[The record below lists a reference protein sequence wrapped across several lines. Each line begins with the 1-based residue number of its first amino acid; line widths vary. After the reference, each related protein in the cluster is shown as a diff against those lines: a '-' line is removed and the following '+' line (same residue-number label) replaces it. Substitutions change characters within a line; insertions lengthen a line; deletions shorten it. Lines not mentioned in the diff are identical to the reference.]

1 MKIRDIIGREQETL
15 SMEVFPPKKDTDF
28 EMVKEAALQIA
39 SLKPG
44 FMSVTYGAG
53 GSTKGNTIK
62 LASEIQKQYQVPAM
76 AHLTCVCA
84 TKESINTALTEMKQA
99 GIENIL
105 ALRGDIP
112 KDYDGEVFTEFQHAS
127 QLVELIKKTGDFCVG
142 GACYPEVHPDSKN
155 KFDDINGLKEKV
167 KAGCE
172 FLTTQMFFDN
182 HILYNFLYKAL
193 SRGIDVPVVA
203 GIMPVTNKA
212 QIKRIVSLSGNMV
225 PPRFLAIVDRF
236 GDNPAA
242 MRQAGI
248 AYATDQIIDLIANG
262 VNHVHIYTMNKPDVA
277 GEILDNLSE
286 IYVRA

>member
-1 MKIRDIIGREQETL
+1 
-15 SMEVFPPKKDTDF
+15 MEVFPPKKDTDF
-28 EMVKEAALQIA
+28 EMVKEAALHIA
-39 SLKPG
+39 SLKPS

-155 KFDDINGLKEKV
+155 KFDDINGIKEKV
-167 KAGCE
+167 KAGSE

-182 HILYNFLYKAL
+182 DIHYNFLPNQTIFYLLNNRIPDHPDKYMCHSFDNAHIYQVHSTFFVPARSRFVLLAFPSLKAL
-193 SRGIDVPVVA
+193 LL
-203 GIMPVTNKA
+203 
-212 QIKRIVSLSGNMV
+212 QISS
-225 PPRFLAIVDRF
+225 
-236 GDNPAA
+236 
-242 MRQAGI
+242 
-248 AYATDQIIDLIANG
+248 
-262 VNHVHIYTMNKPDVA
+262 
-277 GEILDNLSE
+277 
-286 IYVRA
+286 

>member
-1 MKIRDIIGREQETL
+1 MKIRDIIGMEQETL

-39 SLKPG
+39 SLKPS

-127 QLVELIKKTGDFCVG
+127 QLVELINVLVVRVIQK
-142 GACYPEVHPDSKN
+142 Y
-155 KFDDINGLKEKV
+155 
-167 KAGCE
+167 
-172 FLTTQMFFDN
+172 TQIPRISLM
-182 HILYNFLYKAL
+182 ILMVLRKRLRQAVNFLQH
-193 SRGIDVPVVA
+193 RC
-203 GIMPVTNKA
+203 
-212 QIKRIVSLSGNMV
+212 SL
-225 PPRFLAIVDRF
+225 
-236 GDNPAA
+236 
-242 MRQAGI
+242 
-248 AYATDQIIDLIANG
+248 IITFSLTLCTG
-262 VNHVHIYTMNKPDVA
+262 
-277 GEILDNLSE
+277 
-286 IYVRA
+286 

>member
-1 MKIRDIIGREQETL
+1 
-15 SMEVFPPKKDTDF
+15 MEVFPPKKDTDF
-28 EMVKEAALQIA
+28 EMVKEAALHIA
-39 SLKPG
+39 SLKPS

-142 GACYPEVHPDSKN
+142 GYARSVHPFCLFRSCYLVRYRLID
-155 KFDDINGLKEKV
+155 FTGTGTPDICVVLIPQNI
-167 KAGCE
+167 
-172 FLTTQMFFDN
+172 FFV
-182 HILYNFLYKAL
+182 L
-193 SRGIDVPVVA
+193 
-203 GIMPVTNKA
+203 
-212 QIKRIVSLSGNMV
+212 
-225 PPRFLAIVDRF
+225 
-236 GDNPAA
+236 
-242 MRQAGI
+242 
-248 AYATDQIIDLIANG
+248 
-262 VNHVHIYTMNKPDVA
+262 
-277 GEILDNLSE
+277 
-286 IYVRA
+286 

>member
-1 MKIRDIIGREQETL
+1 MKIRDIIDREQETL

-28 EMVKEAALQIA
+28 EMVKEAALHIA
-39 SLKPG
+39 SLKPS

-155 KFDDINGLKEKV
+155 KFDDINGLKKKV

-182 HILYNFLYKAL
+182 NILYT
-193 SRGIDVPVVA
+193 G
-203 GIMPVTNKA
+203 
-212 QIKRIVSLSGNMV
+212 
-225 PPRFLAIVDRF
+225 
-236 GDNPAA
+236 
-242 MRQAGI
+242 
-248 AYATDQIIDLIANG
+248 
-262 VNHVHIYTMNKPDVA
+262 
-277 GEILDNLSE
+277 
-286 IYVRA
+286 

>member
-1 MKIRDIIGREQETL
+1 MKIRDIIDREQETL

-28 EMVKEAALQIA
+28 EMVKEAALHIA
-39 SLKPG
+39 SLKPS

-127 QLVELIKKTGDFCVG
+127 QLVELIKKTGDLLVVRVIQK
-142 GACYPEVHPDSKN
+142 Y
-155 KFDDINGLKEKV
+155 
-167 KAGCE
+167 
-172 FLTTQMFFDN
+172 TQIPRISLM
-182 HILYNFLYKAL
+182 ILMVLRKRLRQAVNFLQH
-193 SRGIDVPVVA
+193 RC
-203 GIMPVTNKA
+203 
-212 QIKRIVSLSGNMV
+212 SL
-225 PPRFLAIVDRF
+225 
-236 GDNPAA
+236 
-242 MRQAGI
+242 
-248 AYATDQIIDLIANG
+248 IITFSLTLCTG
-262 VNHVHIYTMNKPDVA
+262 
-277 GEILDNLSE
+277 
-286 IYVRA
+286 

>member
-1 MKIRDIIGREQETL
+1 MKIRDIIDREQETL

-28 EMVKEAALQIA
+28 EMVKEAALHIA
-39 SLKPG
+39 SLKPS

-155 KFDDINGLKEKV
+155 KFDDIFTELVKNYDRKHIVVIEEMLKEMHDSSDYSIYLDGDKLNV
-167 KAGCE
+167 YTGGRK
-172 FLTTQMFFDN
+172 
-182 HILYNFLYKAL
+182 
-193 SRGIDVPVVA
+193 P
-203 GIMPVTNKA
+203 
-212 QIKRIVSLSGNMV
+212 IV
-225 PPRFLAIVDRF
+225 FI
-236 GDNPAA
+236 
-242 MRQAGI
+242 
-248 AYATDQIIDLIANG
+248 YENG
-262 VNHVHIYTMNKPDVA
+262 VFNGIFRDKSV
-277 GEILDNLSE
+277 S
-286 IYVRA
+286 

>member
-1 MKIRDIIGREQETL
+1 
-15 SMEVFPPKKDTDF
+15 MEVFPPKKDTDF
-28 EMVKEAALQIA
+28 EMVKEAALHIA
-39 SLKPG
+39 SLKPS

-172 FLTTQMFFDN
+172 FLGLCQQG
-182 HILYNFLYKAL
+182 L
-193 SRGIDVPVVA
+193 SGGYTSFRMVHKEWLSYSFGWQSFSPHERSC
-203 GIMPVTNKA
+203 
-212 QIKRIVSLSGNMV
+212 RIVERTSLPESSGWI
-225 PPRFLAIVDRF
+225 RCLL
-236 GDNPAA
+236 G
-242 MRQAGI
+242 GI
-248 AYATDQIIDLIANG
+248 
-262 VNHVHIYTMNKPDVA
+262 
-277 GEILDNLSE
+277 
-286 IYVRA
+286 

>member
-1 MKIRDIIGREQETL
+1 MKIRDIIGMEQETL

-39 SLKPG
+39 SLKPS

-127 QLVELIKKTGDFCVG
+127 QLVELIKKTGDFCVVIQK
-142 GACYPEVHPDSKN
+142 Y
-155 KFDDINGLKEKV
+155 
-167 KAGCE
+167 
-172 FLTTQMFFDN
+172 TQIPRISLM
-182 HILYNFLYKAL
+182 ILMVLRKRLRQAVNFLQH
-193 SRGIDVPVVA
+193 RC
-203 GIMPVTNKA
+203 
-212 QIKRIVSLSGNMV
+212 SL
-225 PPRFLAIVDRF
+225 
-236 GDNPAA
+236 
-242 MRQAGI
+242 
-248 AYATDQIIDLIANG
+248 IITFSLTLCTG
-262 VNHVHIYTMNKPDVA
+262 
-277 GEILDNLSE
+277 
-286 IYVRA
+286 